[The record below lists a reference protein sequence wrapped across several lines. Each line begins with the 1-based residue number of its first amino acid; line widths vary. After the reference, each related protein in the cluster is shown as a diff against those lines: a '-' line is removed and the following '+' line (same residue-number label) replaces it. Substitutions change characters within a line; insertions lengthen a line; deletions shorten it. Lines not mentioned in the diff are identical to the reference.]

1 MTTTVHTTKDRC
13 QCSISGV
20 RQPAPLEKNIIG
32 LERFEELVLGSPE
45 QQLLYLLHTGYAA
58 EYLKAKLISASDR
71 IRPDAAA
78 VASRRLS

>member
-1 MTTTVHTTKDRC
+1 VLNKRSQTAR
-13 QCSISGV
+13 
-20 RQPAPLEKNIIG
+20 PPLEKNLIG

-58 EYLKAKLISASDR
+58 EYLKAKLISASAGLR
-71 IRPDAAA
+71 PNCMPDAAA